1 MKTIKEQL
9 DNFRSQEII
18 EKKDHSILINRYE
31 DGGYFEIV
39 DKENNWWKVEGHVEY
54 GQKHWGVSMGG
65 YGTLDIETSK
75 KLNRLHTL
83 AIKLAEKLNKEVD
96 AKLERN
102 SKLKVYVIDD
112 GTGREYGGAYKSK
125 EQFILD
131 VREKTRFS
139 KSFIRTRMTES
150 SNENVKSITQKHP
163 NSLIPVTFE
172 CK

>member
-1 MKTIKEQL
+1 MKIKNLSLIAAISACMLSPVLVQAGTYEQAVIDATASI
-9 DNFRSQEII
+9 DNA
-18 EKKDHSILINRYE
+18 
-31 DGGYFEIV
+31 
-39 DKENNWWKVEGHVEY
+39 
-54 GQKHWGVSMGG
+54 
-65 YGTLDIETSK
+65 K
-75 KLNRLHTL
+75 KLNYEWRDSRKIL
-83 AIKLAEKLNKEVD
+83 KKAEKLNKEVD